1 MSKKEIVIINNEKIS
16 IVENNFYCDN
26 IDIQTIPQDLS
37 KNCEVTLI
45 ARNSK
50 VKRERSI
57 NLSNIKVSSNVLTF
71 LINKFKTFKKK
82 KYLSDNF
89 SNAIY
94 FFFLY
99 SFIFLEKKNLPLFE
113 KQWI

>member
-16 IVENNFYCDN
+16 KAENNFYCDN

-71 LINKFKTFKKK
+71 LINIFKTFKKK
-82 KYLSDNF
+82 KSIYLIISG
-89 SNAIY
+89 
-94 FFFLY
+94 
-99 SFIFLEKKNLPLFE
+99 EKKFTF
-113 KQWI
+113 I